1 MTELPES
8 PKPKPNT
15 ESPSSS
21 SEEKNVLLKPIAI
34 LGERWQD
41 LVNRTPWLKQ
51 ALGFLSGLPWG
62 GFLSTLRNR
71 LLAGVI
77 VAIPIIVT
85 IWVLQ
90 IAFKFI
96 KGVSEPYLKL
106 ALKGEEPP
114 EYFSFAITLLVL
126 LGLGFM
132 ATNVMGRQIIEMAER
147 LMLRIPGVA
156 SIFSATKQVMES
168 FRGMGSTSNFQRVV
182 FVEYPSKGCRLIGF
196 VTGQFFDPVSQ
207 RDVTSVFLPTSP
219 NPITGFVMV
228 VDNEFVIESFITI
241 EEALKMLFSAGLVTP
256 KKRVSTGFPYPEAR
270 VSGEQIAKLETL
282 RQMGEPAR
290 IASDPSSTEGVANQ
304 PPAPSAVSDQSP
316 SR

>member
-1 MTELPES
+1 MSEQPDS
-8 PKPKPNT
+8 AKPNST
-15 ESPSSS
+15 PENSSAS
-21 SEEKNVLLKPIAI
+21 SEEKNALVRPFVLL
-34 LGERWQD
+34 GDRWQSV
-41 LVNRTPWLKQ
+41 VNRTPWLKN

-62 GFLSTLRNR
+62 GFFSTLRNR

-96 KGVSEPYLKL
+96 KGVSEPYLKVV
-106 ALKGEEPP
+106 LKGQEPP

-132 ATNVMGRQIIEMAER
+132 ATNVMGRQIIEITER

-156 SIFSATKQVMES
+156 SIFSATKQVIES

-182 FVEYPSKGCRLIGF
+182 FIEYPSKGCRLIGF
-196 VTGQFFDPVSQ
+196 VTGQFFDPVTQ
-207 RDVTSVFLPTSP
+207 REVTSVFLPTSP
-219 NPITGFVMV
+219 NPITGFVLV
-228 VDNEFVIESFITI
+228 IDNEFVMESFVTV

-256 KKRVSTGFPYPEAR
+256 RKKSAASVASLGGQGEVEQLSTLNKLHHMSEAAK
-270 VSGEQIAKLETL
+270 VNEAQTASSELFKDSATESG
-282 RQMGEPAR
+282 R
-290 IASDPSSTEGVANQ
+290 PS
-304 PPAPSAVSDQSP
+304 
-316 SR
+316 